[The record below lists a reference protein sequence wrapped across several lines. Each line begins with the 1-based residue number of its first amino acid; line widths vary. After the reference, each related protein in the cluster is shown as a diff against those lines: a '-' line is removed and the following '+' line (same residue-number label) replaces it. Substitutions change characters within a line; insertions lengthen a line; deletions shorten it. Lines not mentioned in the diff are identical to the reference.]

1 MGWLASLYLLKFSTD
16 VVGLAPALVGAL
28 FGAGRIWDA
37 LSDPLAGYWSDR
49 TRTAWGRRRP
59 FILAAALPMSVGFV
73 ALWTVPSGS
82 SPWLGGAWLG
92 AALLLFY
99 TGQTMFNVPH
109 VALGAELSQDHHD
122 RTRVF
127 ATRANFNHAGML
139 VGIGAFAWV
148 ESAAAPRLAMSG
160 ASIAMAILSV
170 TLILLAVPR
179 LRERPEYQGRGGSRP
194 LQAAR
199 DVWRNPH
206 ARRLFPILI
215 LTELAFGCMVVSIPF
230 ASEHLLRT
238 PGQTSLYLVCAIV
251 PLAFSIPI
259 WAVVS
264 RRIGKKQA
272 WLTGSML
279 SALGFVSLF
288 FLGEGDIAWIVAG
301 CVWIG
306 FMTGASQALP
316 PSVKADIID
325 LDELQTGERKEGA
338 YFAAWNLALKAAGGL
353 AVALAGF
360 VLQFSGYAADA
371 PIGQADPAGLR
382 WLMGIFPAFF
392 MALASLLL
400 AGLRY
405 GEAEHRGVREQL
417 SERPSPDS
425 LRVDGQGAS
434 QSAGMPELRRA
445 PV

>member
-1 MGWLASLYLLKFSTD
+1 MSGSAAKVPETRDRVSTRTLFFYSLPMLGESAMGWLASLYLLKFSTD
-16 VVGLAPALVGAL
+16 VVGLAPALVGGL

-49 TRTAWGRRRP
+49 ARTAWGRRRP
-59 FILAAALPMSVGFV
+59 FILAAALPMCAGFV
-73 ALWTVPSGS
+73 ALWTVPSGAS
-82 SPWLGGAWLG
+82 AWAGGVWLG

-139 VGIGAFAWV
+139 VGMGAFAWV

-160 ASIAMAILSV
+160 TSIAMAIFSA
-170 TLILLAVPR
+170 TLILLAVQR

-206 ARRLFPILI
+206 ARRLFPVLI
-215 LTELAFGCMVVSIPF
+215 LTELAFGCMIVSIPF
-230 ASEHLLRT
+230 ASEHLYRN
-238 PGQTSLYLVCAIV
+238 PGQTSLFLVCAIV
-251 PLAFSIPI
+251 PLALSIPI
-259 WAVVS
+259 WAVVA
-264 RRIGKKQA
+264 RRIGKKRA
-272 WLTGSML
+272 WLMGSVL
-279 SALGFVSLF
+279 SVLGFVSLC
-288 FLGEGDIAWIVAG
+288 FLGERDIEWVLAG

-306 FMTGASQALP
+306 FMTGAAQALP

-338 YFAAWNLALKAAGGL
+338 YFAAWNLALKAASGL

-371 PIGQADPAGLR
+371 PIDQAEPAGQN
-382 WLMGIFPAFF
+382 
-392 MALASLLL
+392 
-400 AGLRY
+400 
-405 GEAEHRGVREQL
+405 E
-417 SERPSPDS
+417 
-425 LRVDGQGAS
+425 
-434 QSAGMPELRRA
+434 
-445 PV
+445 